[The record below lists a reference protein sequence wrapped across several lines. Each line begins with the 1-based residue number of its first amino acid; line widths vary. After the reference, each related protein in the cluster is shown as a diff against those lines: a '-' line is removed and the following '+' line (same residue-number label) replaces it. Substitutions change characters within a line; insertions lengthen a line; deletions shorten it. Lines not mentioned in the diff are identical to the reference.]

1 MASHDDF
8 TYVGGELGLFAHA
21 TNWKRYWSGKLSPYL
36 TGDVL
41 EVGAGIGTNTVLLR
55 PFTQGRW
62 TCLEPDE
69 KLVTELKAV
78 LTRSKLEQSCRII
91 TGTISDLPASDRFD
105 TIIYIDVLEHIPDDG
120 AELARA
126 AERLRPAGKVVVLS
140 PAHQWLFSEFD
151 KSIGHCRRYS
161 KHTLLSATPET
172 LCPMKCFYLDACG
185 LFLSLANRL
194 LLRQS
199 LPTVKQILFWDRV
212 VVPVSRLIDPL
223 LCHRMGKSVVA
234 VWERKSA
241 RTQGRAEL

>member
-1 MASHDDF
+1 MEKHNDF

-21 TNWKRYWSGKLSPYL
+21 SNWKRYWSERLSPYL

-41 EVGAGIGTNTVLLR
+41 EVGAGIGTNTILLR
-55 PFTQGRW
+55 PQTQGGW

-69 KLVTELKAV
+69 KLVAELKSV
-78 LTRSKLEQSCRII
+78 LDRSKLEPLCRIM
-91 TGTISDLPASDRFD
+91 TGTISNLPPSERFD
-105 TIIYIDVLEHIPDDG
+105 TIIYIDVLEHIPDDR

-126 AERLRPAGKVVVLS
+126 AEYLRPAGKIVVLS

-161 KHTLLSATPET
+161 RRTLLAATPDA
-172 LCPMKCFYLDACG
+172 LYPIKCFYLDACG

-199 LPTVKQILFWDRV
+199 LPTVNQILFWDRV
-212 VVPVSRLIDPL
+212 IVPVSRFVDPL
-223 LCHRMGKSVVA
+223 LLHRAGKSIVA
-234 VWERKSA
+234 VWQRQS
-241 RTQGRAEL
+241 T